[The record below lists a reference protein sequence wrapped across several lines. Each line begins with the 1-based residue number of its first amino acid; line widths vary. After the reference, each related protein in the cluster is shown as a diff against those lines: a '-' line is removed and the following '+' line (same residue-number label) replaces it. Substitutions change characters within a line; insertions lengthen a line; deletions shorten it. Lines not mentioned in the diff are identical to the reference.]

1 MTECTYIPQIS
12 AEFGKVITDDE
23 IDFEFQAIENVF
35 LCFEEQIGSNIS
47 TEDNIFDHGIIDNS
61 YTIDPAFGI
70 IHYMEVQGDVELTL
84 DVPVQGSSK
93 IITLIIG
100 NAGSLD
106 EGNYGRFNFKN
117 GVAWACDRDAP
128 EMDGK
133 PWNMYANLL
142 GDTSGVKHDGYY
154 GSVVTC
160 VYDDIDWV
168 FYVYA
173 RHHLDIFN
181 DPIVG
186 DIYDWR

>member
-1 MTECTYIPQIS
+1 VKCPYVPQIK
-12 AEFGKVITDDE
+12 AEFGKVITDPE
-23 IDFEFQAIENVF
+23 IDFEFQAIEEAF
-35 LCFEEQIGSNIS
+35 LCLEEQIGTHTS
-47 TEDNIFDHGIIDNS
+47 TEENIYDHGIIDNS

-84 DVPVQGSSK
+84 DAPAEGTSK
-93 IITLIIG
+93 IITLIIA
-100 NAGSLD
+100 NAGSVD
-106 EGNYGRFNFKN
+106 EGNYGRFNFTS

-133 PWNMYANLL
+133 PWNMYANLT
-142 GDTSGVKHDGYY
+142 GDTSGTQYDGFY
-154 GSVVTC
+154 GAVVTC
-160 VYDDIDWV
+160 VFDDVGWV

-173 RHHLDIFN
+173 RHHLDIYN